1 MASGGCMKVIK
12 YFLFLFNL
20 LFFALGG
27 VLLGFGI
34 WILVDKTSFIA
45 ILHSSSSSLQIGSY
59 ILIGVGGVTMVM
71 GFLGC
76 IGAVNEVRCLL
87 GTYFTF
93 LLLILIAQVAA
104 GVLIY
109 LHRESLKTEMSDII
123 HELIVTYNPNDSANV
138 SAEVTWD
145 YIQRNLNCCGWVDY
159 QNWTQNPIVKNQTD
173 YYPCTCVSTSSESHG
188 FCNSTS
194 TTLYQKETVSSSV
207 PADGVWSCDCS
218 SSACMD
224 LEMFSI
230 LKTVDSSSFF
240 REVLQK
246 CRICVRTLTFL
257 LQSSRSMTCRWNQ
270 PVIA

>member
-1 MASGGCMKVIK
+1 
-12 YFLFLFNL
+12 
-20 LFFALGG
+20 
-27 VLLGFGI
+27 
-34 WILVDKTSFIA
+34 
-45 ILHSSSSSLQIGSY
+45 
-59 ILIGVGGVTMVM
+59 MVM

-194 TTLYQKETVSSSV
+194 TTLYQKGCMQKVESWLQDNLAIILGVCVGVAVIELLGLVLSMCLCRNIQNEDYTKV
-207 PADGVWSCDCS
+207 P
-218 SSACMD
+218 
-224 LEMFSI
+224 
-230 LKTVDSSSFF
+230 KY
-240 REVLQK
+240 
-246 CRICVRTLTFL
+246 
-257 LQSSRSMTCRWNQ
+257 
-270 PVIA
+270 